1 MPIETNLPV
10 TVYLYLQL
18 IQNLM
23 HTTKDH
29 DSLSKEA
36 VIIQDEIDYYL
47 KLIREEMVEFKKE
60 SSDGV

>member
-1 MPIETNLPV
+1 MPIETNLPI

-47 KLIREEMVEFKKE
+47 KLIREEMVEIKK
-60 SSDGV
+60 DGE